1 MAEDRLR
8 VAVADDTLLM
18 RQGVVAIVEA
28 IEGVEVVGAYEDAD
42 ALLDAI
48 ESINPDVVL
57 TDIAMPPTHTD
68 EGIRAATTI
77 RTDRPGT
84 GVVVLSQYAEP
95 QYVLDLFDRGSDGL
109 GYLLKERVGDPA
121 ELERAIRAVADG
133 ESVVDPRIVEILV
146 STQRTQDSITD
157 RLTPREAEVL
167 SLMAEG
173 LNNSTIAGRLV
184 LSDKAV
190 AKHINNIFSKLD
202 LGGDDETH
210 RRVKAVLTWLA
221 R

>member
-1 MAEDRLR
+1 M
-8 VAVADDTLLM
+8 VVADDTLLM
-18 RQGVVAIVEA
+18 RQGVVAVVEA
-28 IEGVEVVGAYEDAD
+28 IAGVEVVGSYEDAD
-42 ALLDAI
+42 ALLGAI
-48 ESINPDVVL
+48 GSVDPDVVL

-68 EGIRAATTI
+68 EGIRAAVTI
-77 RTDRPGT
+77 RAERPRT
-84 GVVVLSQYAEP
+84 GIVVLSQYAEP
-95 QYVLDLFDRGSDGL
+95 QYVLDLFDQGSDGL

-121 ELERAIRAVADG
+121 ELERAIRAVAGG

-146 STQRTQDSITD
+146 STQRTQESITD
-157 RLTPREAEVL
+157 RLTGREAEVL

-202 LGGDDETH
+202 LGGDDEAH